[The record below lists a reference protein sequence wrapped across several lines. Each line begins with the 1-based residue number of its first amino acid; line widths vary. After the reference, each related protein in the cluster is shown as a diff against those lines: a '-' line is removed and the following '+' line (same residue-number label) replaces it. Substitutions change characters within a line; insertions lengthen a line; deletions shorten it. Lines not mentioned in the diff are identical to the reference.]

1 LTAISLNPDAVLK
14 TLLAIAAMEQTRTR
28 ASSRPQVHIER
39 QGGTSMAC
47 RIGINGLGR
56 IGRMVLRRTLT
67 LPDVE
72 VVAVNDRAH
81 LGDLAYL
88 LKYDSVHGLFP
99 GEVTHEAHALCVNG
113 TAIQFSSETEASK
126 IPWGQAGVD
135 VVIESTGALRGRK
148 DAAGHL
154 QAGARKVLISAPS
167 DDVDVTIVPGV
178 NDAQYDR
185 TRHHVLS
192 MASCTTNSLAPVAKV
207 LQERFGIVHL
217 FITTVHAYTASQSIL
232 DKPARHRRRGRAGA
246 LSMIPTTTG
255 ATKAT
260 ALVLPALAGKMD
272 GMAIRVPVPDGSV
285 TDIVAELAT
294 STTVEELN
302 ASLRDAAQRPPL
314 QGILAVSDDELVS
327 VDIIGNPHSAIV
339 DAPATMVLNGTMAKV
354 LSWYDNEWG
363 YACRLAEL
371 AGRLSIS

>member
-1 LTAISLNPDAVLK
+1 MT
-14 TLLAIAAMEQTRTR
+14 
-28 ASSRPQVHIER
+28 
-39 QGGTSMAC
+39 C

-56 IGRMVLRRTLT
+56 IGRMVLRRTMT
-67 LPDVE
+67 LQDVE
-72 VVAVNDRAH
+72 VVAVNDRAR

-88 LKYDSVHGLFP
+88 LTYDSVHGLFP
-99 GEVTHEAHALCVNG
+99 GEVTDDARSLLVNG
-113 TAIQFSSETEASK
+113 TAVQFSSETEPAK

-135 VVIESTGALRGRK
+135 VVIESTGAFRGRQ

-154 QAGARKVLISAPS
+154 HAGARKVLISAPS
-167 DDVDVTIVPGV
+167 DDVDATLVPGV

-185 TRHHVLS
+185 THHHVIS

-207 LQERFGIVHL
+207 LQDQFGIVHL
-217 FITTVHAYTASQSIL
+217 FITTVHAYTTSQAIL
-232 DKPARHRRRGRAGA
+232 DKPTRHRRRGRAGA
-246 LSMIPTTTG
+246 VSMIPTSTG
-255 ATKAT
+255 AAQAT
-260 ALVLPALAGKMD
+260 ALVIPALAGKMD

-294 STTVEELN
+294 ATTVQEIN
-302 ASLRDAAQRPPL
+302 DGLRNAAQRPPL

-339 DAPATMVLNGTMAKV
+339 DAPSTKVLNGTMAKV

-371 AGRLSIS
+371 AGRLLTS

>member
-1 LTAISLNPDAVLK
+1 
-14 TLLAIAAMEQTRTR
+14 
-28 ASSRPQVHIER
+28 
-39 QGGTSMAC
+39 MAC
-47 RIGINGLGR
+47 RIGINGFGR

-72 VVAVNDRAH
+72 VVAVNDRAQ

-99 GEVTHEAHALCVNG
+99 GEVTHEERSLLVNG
-113 TAIQFSSETEASK
+113 TAVQFSSETDPAK

-135 VVIESTGALRGRK
+135 VVIESTGAFRGRK

-167 DDVDVTIVPGV
+167 DDVDVTLVPGV
-178 NDAQYDR
+178 NDAQYER
-185 TRHHVLS
+185 TRYHMLFMS
-192 MASCTTNSLAPVAKV
+192 SSSTFSIASIAKV

-232 DKPARHRRRGRAGA
+232 DKPTRHRRRGRAGA
-246 LSMIPTTTG
+246 LSMIPTSTG
-255 ATKAT
+255 AAQAT
-260 ALVLPALAGKMD
+260 ALVIPELTGKMD
-272 GMAIRVPVPDGSV
+272 GMAIRVPIPDGSV

-294 STTVEELN
+294 STTAQEIN
-302 ASLRDAAQRPPL
+302 ACLRDAAQRPPL

-339 DAPATMVLNGTMAKV
+339 DALSTKVLNGTLAKV

-371 AGRLSIS
+371 AGRLSAS